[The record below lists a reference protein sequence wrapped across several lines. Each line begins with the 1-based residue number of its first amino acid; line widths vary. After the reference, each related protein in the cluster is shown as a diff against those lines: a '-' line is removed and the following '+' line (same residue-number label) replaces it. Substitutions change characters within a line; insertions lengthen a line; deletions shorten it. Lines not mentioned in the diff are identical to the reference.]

1 MKQLLYFLPVI
12 IALHTTMCVG
22 NSTNTRSEENE
33 RLANFFADGAGTI
46 TTWRDTAKY
55 DTLLNPPSLSISN
68 GGYGLC
74 LSDSIELVL
83 EPGLRMRWEGRKLI
97 VYKPTEHDGNVKITK
112 GITIKPEE
120 SVGVTIE
127 PNSDSLITIEWQ
139 NVGDRYFVFN
149 NQTGTTYALVNRYGY
164 HEVNFVG
171 RKNDIGGQLYQGAYW
186 LTIPK
191 LDPKDTIQKCTLV
204 ADLEQQKGVINLVA
218 PCDCDLAYYIGWTSV
233 KYEFYKDCP
242 PTKQ

>member
-12 IALHTTMCVG
+12 IALHTTMCAG

-33 RLANFFADGAGTI
+33 RLANFIADGAGTI
-46 TTWRDTAKY
+46 TKWRDTAKY

-127 PNSDSLITIEWQ
+127 PNSDSLITI
-139 NVGDRYFVFN
+139 
-149 NQTGTTYALVNRYGY
+149 ALANRYGY